1 MAQSH
6 TFRGVARA
14 QTAVNGAKHYVYHK
28 TSVVVRNAD
37 GSIRLD
43 SGGWKTATTKLAMNQ
58 ASAQDNLGFRVS
70 QRGGEWFVDWRG
82 NELQFTDGMV
92 LA

>member
-1 MAQSH
+1 MTQSRE
-6 TFRGVARA
+6 FRGVARA
-14 QTAVNGAKHYVYHK
+14 QTTVNGAKHYVYHK

-58 ASAQDNLGFRVS
+58 ASNQDGLGFQVF
-70 QRGGEWFVDWRG
+70 QRAHDWFVNWRG
-82 NELQFTDGMV
+82 N
-92 LA
+92 